1 MVITESQIILRLLI
15 AAGLGLIIGY
25 ERERQDHAA
34 GLRTHMI
41 LVVGSALAMT
51 VSINVAFIVGI
62 ENRAGDPARIAAQV
76 VSGIGFLGAGVIFKY
91 GTSIRGLT
99 TAASLWTVTIVG
111 LAVGAGLFLAGLT
124 ATVILLLILTILN
137 YFEDKVLSTFNRIHI
152 TIQAAYRQSLVE
164 DVRTLLKT
172 KRGKLGT
179 INIER
184 DVEGNKINI
193 DILVRIHSD
202 DPVEKI
208 VDLLAAIPGIIMVKV
223 SD

>member
-41 LVVGSALAMT
+41 LVVGAALAMT
-51 VSINVAFIVGI
+51 ISINVAFIVGI

-184 DVEGNKINI
+184 DVEGNKINL

>member
-1 MVITESQIILRLLI
+1 VVITESQIILRLLI

-41 LVVGSALAMT
+41 LVVGAALAMT
-51 VSINVAFIVGI
+51 ISINVAFIVGI

-184 DVEGNKINI
+184 DVEGNKINL